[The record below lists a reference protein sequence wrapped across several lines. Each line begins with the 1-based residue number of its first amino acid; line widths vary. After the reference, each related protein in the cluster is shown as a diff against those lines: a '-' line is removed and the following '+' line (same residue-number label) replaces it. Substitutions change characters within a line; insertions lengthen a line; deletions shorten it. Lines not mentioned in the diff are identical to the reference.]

1 MQQVSQRLAINSFSP
16 GVAGVKTPSGKNA
29 DLPDT
34 NQFMANARW
43 ANSRYM
49 DMLEYSIDT
58 LLVGETADSLLAL
71 AYACPL
77 IAGTAVYRAR
87 TLLSMLLPGLHFD
100 DLTIC
105 NAQGV
110 YKQGPQEPG
119 GAMQKN
125 RVHDLMLYPV
135 PATQTLQVQYAT
147 AGTLE
152 FFDLLGRS
160 CDRYVLGP
168 GGKVVLDVSTLPR
181 GVLSYR
187 YLANDGSVFF
197 GKLILQ

>member
-1 MQQVSQRLAINSFSP
+1 M
-16 GVAGVKTPSGKNA
+16 
-29 DLPDT
+29 
-34 NQFMANARW
+34 
-43 ANSRYM
+43 
-49 DMLEYSIDT
+49 
-58 LLVGETADSLLAL
+58 GETLDSLEAL
-71 AYACPL
+71 AYTCPL

-119 GAMQKN
+119 GEIQKN

-160 CDRYVLGP
+160 CDRYKLEP
-168 GGKVVLDVSTLPR
+168 GGKARLDVSNLPR

-187 YLANDGSVFF
+187 YLAESGEVYF
-197 GKLILQ
+197 GKIILDKK